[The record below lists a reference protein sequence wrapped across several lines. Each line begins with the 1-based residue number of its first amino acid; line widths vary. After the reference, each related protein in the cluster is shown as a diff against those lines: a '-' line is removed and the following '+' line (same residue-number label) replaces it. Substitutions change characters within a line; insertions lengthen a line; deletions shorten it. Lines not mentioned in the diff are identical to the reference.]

1 MNSGRGWG
9 LERSYRAAAKT
20 RWRHSERRFI
30 PTVKIRLLRAENL
43 RDFSA
48 AAGGAVICQLFWYFL
63 ILWFFIL
70 FIGWLIF
77 LYSVKSMLL
86 ITPIFYAINDSNA
99 SESGVTSRHKPP

>member
-48 AAGGAVICQLFWYFL
+48 AAGGAVICQLFWYFFVFVVFYSIYRL
-63 ILWFFIL
+63 ADIFI
-70 FIGWLIF
+70 FC
-77 LYSVKSMLL
+77 
-86 ITPIFYAINDSNA
+86 
-99 SESGVTSRHKPP
+99 